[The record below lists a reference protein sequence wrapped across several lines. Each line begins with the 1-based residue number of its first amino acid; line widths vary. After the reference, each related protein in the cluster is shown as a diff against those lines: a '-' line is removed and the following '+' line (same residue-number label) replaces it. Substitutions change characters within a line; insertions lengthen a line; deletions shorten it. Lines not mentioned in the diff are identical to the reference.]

1 MNYSY
6 YIALFVI
13 LVLVMIVIFV
23 AWIKVNKTTKEKGI
37 LMKKFED
44 FSIQNNLA
52 IDKKQVVGKNMI
64 GIDRLNFKLVFLD
77 TRPSKWKFH
86 LIDMENILSCNL
98 IKERN
103 KTTGHIGK
111 ISLHC
116 RFENEAISDIK
127 FAFYD
132 ESKDDEFKTMR
143 SFKKAFY
150 WKKCIDIFSETAK
163 LSVKKNKKIA
173 V

>member
-1 MNYSY
+1 MNYLY
-6 YIALFVI
+6 YIVFFII
-13 LVLVMIVIFV
+13 LVLIMIVIFA
-23 AWIKVNKTTKEKGI
+23 AWIKVNKTAKEKRI

-52 IDKKQVVGKNMI
+52 IDKKQVIRKNMI

-77 TRPSKWKFH
+77 TRSSKWKFH

-98 IKERN
+98 VKERN
-103 KTTGHIGK
+103 KTTGHISK
-111 ISLHC
+111 ITLHC
-116 RFENEAISDIK
+116 RFENEGLPGIK
-127 FAFYD
+127 FSFYD
-132 ESKDDEFKTMR
+132 ESKDDHFKTMR
-143 SFKKAFY
+143 AFKKAFY

-163 LSVKKNKKIA
+163 LSIKKNKKVA

>member
-13 LVLVMIVIFV
+13 LVLIMIVIFA

-52 IDKKQVVGKNMI
+52 IDKKQVVCKNII

-77 TRPSKWKFH
+77 TQPSKWKFH

-103 KTTGHIGK
+103 KTTGHISK

-143 SFKKAFY
+143 SFKKASY
-150 WKKCIDIFSETAK
+150 WKKCIDIFSETAT

>member
-1 MNYSY
+1 
-6 YIALFVI
+6 
-13 LVLVMIVIFV
+13 MIVIFA
-23 AWIKVNKTTKEKGI
+23 AWIKVNKTKKEKGV

-52 IDKKQVVGKNMI
+52 IDKKQVIRKNMI

-77 TRPSKWKFH
+77 TGPSKWKFH
-86 LIDMENILSCNL
+86 LIDMENILSCSL

-103 KTTGHIGK
+103 KTTSYISK
-111 ISLHC
+111 IFLHC
-116 RFENEAISDIK
+116 RFENNALSDIK
-127 FAFYD
+127 FPFYD
-132 ESKDDEFKTMR
+132 ENKDDQFKTMR
-143 SFKKAFY
+143 LFKKAFY

-163 LSVKKNKKIA
+163 LSLKKNKKLA

>member
-1 MNYSY
+1 
-6 YIALFVI
+6 
-13 LVLVMIVIFV
+13 MIVIFA

-37 LMKKFED
+37 LMKMFED

-52 IDKKQVVGKNMI
+52 IDKKQVVCKNII

-77 TRPSKWKFH
+77 TQPSKWKFH

-103 KTTGHIGK
+103 KTTGHISK

-143 SFKKAFY
+143 SFKKASY
-150 WKKCIDIFSETAK
+150 WKKCIDIFSETAT

>member
-13 LVLVMIVIFV
+13 LVLIMIVIFA

-52 IDKKQVVGKNMI
+52 IDKKQVVCKNMI

-77 TRPSKWKFH
+77 TQPSKWKFH

-103 KTTGHIGK
+103 KTTGHISK

-143 SFKKAFY
+143 SFKKASY
-150 WKKCIDIFSETAK
+150 WKKCIDIFSETAT